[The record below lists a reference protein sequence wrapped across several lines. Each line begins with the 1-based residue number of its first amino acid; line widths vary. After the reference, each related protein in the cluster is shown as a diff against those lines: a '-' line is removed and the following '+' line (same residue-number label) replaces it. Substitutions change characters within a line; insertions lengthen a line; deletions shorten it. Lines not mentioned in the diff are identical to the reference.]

1 MSGRQGTTVHER
13 VQLQGNAGC
22 LATHLYLPEGRPPF
36 PAVILCH
43 GLTSSKEN
51 YADLAKFL
59 QGQGFVALAF
69 DCRGHGESDG
79 GLDGMAWQDVGT
91 ALAYLRTRPEVVA
104 GRIGVVGASMG
115 AHNALCA
122 AAEHPEL
129 RTVVALCTASEITI
143 EYGLLDPEHWREI
156 QQSGGQVR
164 VTLPDYLTY
173 LEKHN
178 IYQVV
183 ARIRP
188 RPVFFIHARDDEFVP
203 FSVSERLHAQAG
215 DGSRLWLLDGGGHRG
230 PRHDPQVMQ
239 AIAEWLCEKLT

>member
-1 MSGRQGTTVHER
+1 MSDIAEKLILRGGAGR
-13 VQLQGNAGC
+13 
-22 LATHLYLPEGRPPF
+22 LAVHLYLAEASTPS

-43 GLTSSKEN
+43 GLTSCKEN

-59 QGQGFVALAF
+59 RRQGFVALAF

-79 GLDGMAWQDVGT
+79 GLDGQAWQDVGT
-91 ALAYLRTRPEVVA
+91 ALAYLRTRSEVDPEH
-104 GRIGVVGASMG
+104 IGAVGASMG

-129 RTVVALCTASEITI
+129 RTVVALCTASEII
-143 EYGLLDPEHWREI
+143 LQYGLFDPEHWHEI
-156 QQSGGQVR
+156 QHSGGQVR
-164 VTLPDYLTY
+164 VTLPDYLAY
-173 LEKHN
+173 LERHN

-183 ARIRP
+183 PRIRP

-203 FSVSERLHAQAG
+203 FTVSERLHAVAG
-215 DGSRLWLLDGGGHRG
+215 SGSRLWLLDSGGHQG

-239 AIAEWLCEKLT
+239 AIAVWLQDKLK